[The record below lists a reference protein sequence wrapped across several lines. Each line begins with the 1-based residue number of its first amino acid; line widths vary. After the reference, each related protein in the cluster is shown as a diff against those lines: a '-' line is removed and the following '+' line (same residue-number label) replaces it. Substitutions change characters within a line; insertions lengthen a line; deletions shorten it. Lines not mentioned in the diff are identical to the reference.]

1 MPRDL
6 NVFSRIVH
14 LPNQYQFYADILT
27 EHKLTMD
34 FAGVYDEY
42 RMWKKI
48 FKWRWFN
55 FWIKIQ
61 I

>member
-6 NVFSRIVH
+6 NVSSRIVY

-42 RMWKKI
+42 GMWKTI
-48 FKWRWFN
+48 KWHWFN
-55 FWIKIQ
+55 FRIKIQ